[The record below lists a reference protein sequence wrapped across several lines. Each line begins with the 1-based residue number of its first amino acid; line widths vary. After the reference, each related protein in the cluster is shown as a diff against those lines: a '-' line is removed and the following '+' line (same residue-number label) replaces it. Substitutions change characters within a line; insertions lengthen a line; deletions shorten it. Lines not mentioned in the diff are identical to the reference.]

1 MLKKIKD
8 LTSIFSK
15 ENEKETKSISKEE
28 LDKYFQFKNW
38 LDENGAKYKN
48 TITFPISYGP
58 FGIRG
63 CKAIRNIN
71 ENESIIFIPRHLM
84 IISKDYPEISKI
96 IDEIDFEE
104 CDYSTLILTIFLYL
118 ENKKGNNSF
127 FYPYLQLFP
136 KNNCFDYWDENK
148 LNDLDDLEV
157 KISIQDILYELDDYY
172 SYLILNDKLKDMKRN
187 EFSYFYFQVI
197 SRQFYIDDES
207 SALIPLADLLNH
219 NNVNIKYEIYD
230 SENFIFKYT
239 NHFGNNKILE
249 LFPTKTFDPPLN
261 KVSYNRLMPII
272 IKNQN
277 KDNNDNDKNDDDNDK
292 NDDDDDNDNSNNILE
307 INKND
312 YFTIS
317 TCSNQIF
324 KIGDEVYNNYCEM
337 SNEEML
343 KFYGFNQIDNIN
355 DFSIIYIK
363 FVRGDKKFDDIMSIL
378 FKKKYKYTADPL
390 YNILKLKIKF
400 KSICIDLIRYF
411 RMEFYKKKGNI
422 NEYFLYKFD
431 FKIEYEIIEQ
441 CIYFL
446 ESKLKILTDQHSIES
461 DVDYLEKNLYSTNE
475 LDYMKINA
483 VIFRLRQKIN
493 FRTQIGLLNT
503 IKKIMDKHQIKKYL
517 EISEYLNELEISDE
531 FDTKENNKKK
541 IIKFLTK
548 EKKLML

>member
-1 MLKKIKD
+1 MLKKLKD
-8 LTSIFSK
+8 LASIFSK
-15 ENEKETKSISKEE
+15 ENEKQTKLISKEE
-28 LDKYFQFKNW
+28 LDKYSQFKYW

-172 SYLILNDKLKDMKRN
+172 SYFILNDKLKDMKRN

-239 NHFGNNKILE
+239 NHFGNNKIIE
-249 LFPTKTFDPPLN
+249 LLPTKIFDPPLN

-272 IKNQN
+272 IKNDN
-277 KDNNDNDKNDDDNDK
+277 KNNDKEKNDD
-292 NDDDDDNDNSNNILE
+292 NDDNNNSNSIIE
-307 INKND
+307 MNKND

-317 TCSNQIF
+317 TCSNQSF
-324 KIGDEVYNNYCEM
+324 KIGEEVYNNYCDM

-363 FVRGDKKFDDIMSIL
+363 FIRGDKKFDDVMSIL
-378 FKKKYKYTADPL
+378 FKQKYKYTADPL

-411 RMEFYKKKGNI
+411 RMEFYKKKGNL

-446 ESKLKILTDQHSIES
+446 ESKLKIYIDQHSIES
-461 DVDYLEKNLYSTNE
+461 DIAYLEKNLYYGSE
-475 LDYMKINA
+475 LDYMKVNA

-493 FRTQIGLLNT
+493 FKTQIELLNS
-503 IKKIMDKHQIKKYL
+503 IKKIMDKHKINKYL

-548 EKKLML
+548 EKKIML

>member
-1 MLKKIKD
+1 MFKKIKD
-8 LTSIFSK
+8 LASIFSK
-15 ENEKETKSISKEE
+15 ENEKQTKLISKEE
-28 LDKYFQFKNW
+28 LDKYSQFKYW

-363 FVRGDKKFDDIMSIL
+363 FVRGDKKFDDFMSIL
-378 FKKKYKYTADPL
+378 FKTKYKYTADPL

-411 RMEFYKKKGNI
+411 RMEFYKKKGNL

-446 ESKLKILTDQHSIES
+446 ESKLKIYIDQHSIES
-461 DVDYLEKNLYSTNE
+461 DIAYLEKNLYYGSE

-493 FRTQIGLLNT
+493 FKTQIELLNS
-503 IKKIMDKHQIKKYL
+503 IKKIMDKHKINKYL

>member
-48 TITFPISYGP
+48 SITFPISYGP

-219 NNVNIKYEIYD
+219 NNVNIRYEIYD

-239 NHFGNNKILE
+239 NHFGNNKIIE
-249 LFPTKTFDPPLN
+249 LLPTKIFDPPLN

-272 IKNQN
+272 IKNDN
-277 KDNNDNDKNDDDNDK
+277 KNNDKEKNDD
-292 NDDDDDNDNSNNILE
+292 NDDNNNSNSIIE
-307 INKND
+307 MNKND

-317 TCSNQIF
+317 TCSNQSF
-324 KIGDEVYNNYCEM
+324 KIGEEVYNNYCDM

-363 FVRGDKKFDDIMSIL
+363 FIRGDKKFDDVMSIL
-378 FKKKYKYTADPL
+378 FKQKYKYTADPL

-411 RMEFYKKKGNI
+411 RMEFYKKKGNL

-446 ESKLKILTDQHSIES
+446 ESKLKIYIDQHSIES
-461 DVDYLEKNLYSTNE
+461 DIAYLEKNLYYGSE

-493 FRTQIGLLNT
+493 FKTQIELLNS
-503 IKKIMDKHQIKKYL
+503 IKKIMDKHKINKYL

-548 EKKLML
+548 EKKIML

>member
-1 MLKKIKD
+1 MLKKLKD
-8 LTSIFSK
+8 LASIFSK
-15 ENEKETKSISKEE
+15 ENEKQTKLISKEE
-28 LDKYFQFKNW
+28 LDKYSQFKYW

-172 SYLILNDKLKDMKRN
+172 SYFILNDKLKDMKRN

-239 NHFGNNKILE
+239 NHFGNNKIIE
-249 LFPTKTFDPPLN
+249 LLPTKIFDPPLN

-272 IKNQN
+272 IKNEN
-277 KDNNDNDKNDDDNDK
+277 KNNDKEKNDD
-292 NDDDDDNDNSNNILE
+292 NDDNNNSNSIIE
-307 INKND
+307 MNKND

-317 TCSNQIF
+317 TCSNQSF
-324 KIGDEVYNNYCEM
+324 KIGEEVYNNYCDM

-363 FVRGDKKFDDIMSIL
+363 FIRGDKKFDDVMSIL
-378 FKKKYKYTADPL
+378 FKQKYKYTADPL

-411 RMEFYKKKGNI
+411 RMEFYKKKGNL

-446 ESKLKILTDQHSIES
+446 ESKLKIYIDQHSIES
-461 DVDYLEKNLYSTNE
+461 DIAYLEKNLYYGSE

-493 FRTQIGLLNT
+493 FKTQIELLNS
-503 IKKIMDKHQIKKYL
+503 IKKIMDKHKINKYL

-548 EKKLML
+548 EKKIML

>member
-1 MLKKIKD
+1 MFKKIKD
-8 LTSIFSK
+8 LASIFSK
-15 ENEKETKSISKEE
+15 ENEKQTKLISKEE
-28 LDKYFQFKNW
+28 LEKYSQFKDW

-63 CKAIRNIN
+63 CKAIRNIK
-71 ENESIIFIPRHLM
+71 ENEAIFFIPRHLM
-84 IISKDYPEISKI
+84 IISNDFPELNQI
-96 IDEIDFEE
+96 IDEIDIEE
-104 CDYSTLILTIFLYL
+104 CDYSTLVLTVFLYL
-118 ENKKGNNSF
+118 ENKKKNKSF

-136 KNNCFDYWDENK
+136 KNCFFDFWDENK

-157 KISIQDILYELDDYY
+157 KISIQDLLYELEDYY
-172 SYLILNDKLKDMKRN
+172 TYLILNDKLKDMTKK

-197 SRQFYIDDES
+197 SRQFYIDDNS

-219 NNVNIKYEIYD
+219 NNVNIRYEIFD

-239 NHFGNNKILE
+239 THFGSNKIIDI
-249 LFPTKTFDPPLN
+249 FPTNIFDPPFH

-272 IKNQN
+272 LKKENID
-277 KDNNDNDKNDDDNDK
+277 KDN
-292 NDDDDDNDNSNNILE
+292 ITTLE

-317 TCSNQIF
+317 TSSNQVF
-324 KIGDEVYNNYCEM
+324 KIGDEVYNNYSEM

-343 KFYGFNQIDNIN
+343 KYYGFNQIDNIN
-355 DFSIIYIK
+355 DYSFVCIK
-363 FVRGDKKFDDIMSIL
+363 FIRGDKKFDDIMSIL

-400 KSICIDLIRYF
+400 KSVCIDLIRYY
-411 RMEFYKKKGNI
+411 RMEFYKKKGNL
-422 NEYFLYKFD
+422 NEYFLYKFNYNV
-431 FKIEYEIIEQ
+431 EYEIIEK

-446 ESKLKILTDQHSIES
+446 ESKLKLLTDQHSIES
-461 DVDYLEKNLYSTNE
+461 DFEYLEKNLYSDHP

-493 FRTQIGLLNT
+493 FRTQIELFNS
-503 IKKIMDKHQIKKYL
+503 IQKIMKKHQIKKYL
-517 EISEYLNELEISDE
+517 EISEYLNELEVSNE
-531 FDTKENNKKK
+531 YDTKKKNKKK
-541 IIKFLTK
+541 IIKFLAK
-548 EKKLML
+548 EKKIML

>member
-8 LTSIFSK
+8 LASIFSK
-15 ENEKETKSISKEE
+15 ENEKQTKLISKEE

-71 ENESIIFIPRHLM
+71 ENESILFIPRHLM

-239 NHFGNNKILE
+239 NHFGNNKIIE
-249 LFPTKTFDPPLN
+249 LLPTKIFDPPLN

-272 IKNQN
+272 IKNDN
-277 KDNNDNDKNDDDNDK
+277 KNNDKEKNDD
-292 NDDDDDNDNSNNILE
+292 NDDNNNSNSIIE
-307 INKND
+307 MNKND

-317 TCSNQIF
+317 TCSNQSF
-324 KIGDEVYNNYCEM
+324 KIGEEVYNNYCDM

-363 FVRGDKKFDDIMSIL
+363 FIRGDKKFDDVMSIL
-378 FKKKYKYTADPL
+378 FKQKYKYTADPL

-411 RMEFYKKKGNI
+411 RMEFYKKKGNL

-446 ESKLKILTDQHSIES
+446 ESKLKIYIDQHSIES
-461 DVDYLEKNLYSTNE
+461 DIAYLEKNLYYGSE

-493 FRTQIGLLNT
+493 FKTQIELLNS
-503 IKKIMDKHQIKKYL
+503 IKKIMDKHKINKYL

-541 IIKFLTK
+541 IIKFLKK